1 MSDTLKEIF
10 FSVSQWLRQN
20 RENQLPTS
28 QGIYPSAIAGN
39 LYYHLHKDGNIISEM
54 EAYGLKTLG
63 DLNRI
68 IPNTLE
74 ESLREISRR
83 DIYEA
88 ALVIRIL
95 LINDYNKYFSNV
107 PRDDTWVWTVPDDE
121 YLEEEMKFFRK
132 YRIEW
137 KEIYRKYGAQF
148 SPEQVLKI
156 VQID

>member
-1 MSDTLKEIF
+1 
-10 FSVSQWLRQN
+10 
-20 RENQLPTS
+20 
-28 QGIYPSAIAGN
+28 
-39 LYYHLHKDGNIISEM
+39 M

-148 SPEQVLKI
+148 SPE
-156 VQID
+156 